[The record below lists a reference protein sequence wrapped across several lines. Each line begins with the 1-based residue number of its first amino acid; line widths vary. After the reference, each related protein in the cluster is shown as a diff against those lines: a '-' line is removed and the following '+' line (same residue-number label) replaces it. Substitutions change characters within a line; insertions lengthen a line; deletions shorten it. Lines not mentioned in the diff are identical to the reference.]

1 MNCRSLGGANV
12 AAGEAVRHK
21 PGRPIAN
28 RPQAASLPYNQ
39 HMRLIVILIAAAL
52 AWAQNGTLLE
62 VTTKGGR
69 QFYSLP
75 DEKGIVAAAQKNLDG
90 DPGNVELALKLAAA
104 QSGVW
109 QYREAVATCT
119 RVLKIAS
126 DNSAALLERGHREL
140 GLREFAQ
147 ARDDLK
153 RAMTLDPKKVDVYY
167 HLGLAHYFL
176 GEFEK
181 SAEAFRHAVDLAP
194 NTDSRINS
202 SNWLYASLR
211 RAGKSRAAAEA
222 LAAITPEMKNTADH
236 TLFYLNLVRF
246 FQGRLPEAD
255 AVPPEPPAGNTDTE
269 AELRF
274 DTVGY
279 GVGNWYL
286 YNGKPEKAQ
295 DYFRRVAKGHV
306 WVTWGFIG
314 AETDLLHTHSA
325 TNEHK

>member
-1 MNCRSLGGANV
+1 
-12 AAGEAVRHK
+12 
-21 PGRPIAN
+21 
-28 RPQAASLPYNQ
+28 
-39 HMRLIVILIAAAL
+39 MRLFAVIVVGSLS
-52 AWAQNGTLLE
+52 WAQNGTLLE
-62 VTTKGGR
+62 VTTQGGR
-69 QFYSLP
+69 EFYSLP
-75 DEKGIVAAAQKNLDG
+75 DDKGIVAAAKKNLDA
-90 DPGNVELALKLAAA
+90 DPKNVDLLLKLEAA

-119 RVLKIAS
+119 RVLKIAP

-140 GLREFAQ
+140 GLREFAH

-176 GEFEK
+176 GEFAP

-211 RAGKSRAAAEA
+211 RAGKSSEAAEA

-286 YNGKPEKAQ
+286 YNGKLEKAQ
-295 DYFRRVAKGHV
+295 EYFARVAKGHV

-314 AETDLLHTHSA
+314 SERELLRA
-325 TNEHK
+325 QK

>member
-1 MNCRSLGGANV
+1 M
-12 AAGEAVRHK
+12 
-21 PGRPIAN
+21 IA
-28 RPQAASLPYNQ
+28 
-39 HMRLIVILIAAAL
+39 ILITAAL
-52 AWAQNGTLLE
+52 AQAETGTVLE

-69 QFYSLP
+69 EFYSLP
-75 DEKGIVAAAQKNLDG
+75 DEKGVVAEAQKNLDA
-90 DPGNVELALKLAAA
+90 DPNNIDLLLKLAAA
-104 QSGVW
+104 QSVVW
-109 QYREAVATCT
+109 KYREAVATCT
-119 RVLKIAS
+119 RALKVAP
-126 DNSAALLERGHREL
+126 DNAAALLERGHREL
-140 GLREFAQ
+140 GLREFAH

-153 RAMTLDPKKVDVYY
+153 RAMALDPNKVDVYY

-176 GEFEK
+176 GEFAQ
-181 SAEAFRHAVDLAP
+181 SAEAFRHAVELAP
-194 NTDSRINS
+194 STDSRINS

-211 RAGKSRAAAEA
+211 RANKPREAAEA

-246 FQGRLPEAD
+246 FQGRLPEVD

-286 YNGKPEKAQ
+286 YNGKPEKAR
-295 DYFRRVAKGHV
+295 DYFSRVSKGHV

-314 AETDLLHTHSA
+314 AETDLRLPVLSGH
-325 TNEHK
+325 

>member
-1 MNCRSLGGANV
+1 MKLIVFLIGV
-12 AAGEAVRHK
+12 AAA
-21 PGRPIAN
+21 
-28 RPQAASLPYNQ
+28 QAQTGA
-39 HMRLIVILIAAAL
+39 M
-52 AWAQNGTLLE
+52 LE

-75 DEKGIVAAAQKNLDG
+75 DEKGVVAAARKNLEA
-90 DPGNVELALKLAAA
+90 DPNNVDLLLKLAAA
-104 QSGVW
+104 QSSVW
-109 QYREAVATCT
+109 QNREAVETCT
-119 RVLKIAS
+119 RVLKIAP
-126 DNSAALLERGHREL
+126 DNAKALLERGHREL
-140 GLREFAQ
+140 GLREFAH

-153 RAMTLDPKKVDVYY
+153 RAMRLDPTKVDVYY

-176 GEFEK
+176 GKFAE
-181 SAEAFRHAVDLAP
+181 SAEAFRHAVDLASS
-194 NTDSRINS
+194 TDSRINS

-211 RAGKSRAAAEA
+211 RAKKPREAAEA

-286 YNGKPEKAQ
+286 YNGKPEKARE
-295 DYFRRVAKGHV
+295 YFSRVAKGHV

-314 AETDLLHTHSA
+314 AETDLRR
-325 TNEHK
+325 